1 MPFQSP
7 PPQYQPPPGMPLGPP
22 GPPHGP
28 PPHGPAGPQGPP
40 PGPPHGPQGPQGPPP
55 EFSPYN
61 MQGSV
66 IRSCYSIKNLQNVP
80 LFNLF
85 GSVLHIVLCILDC
98 NIRSNFS

>member
-1 MPFQSP
+1 MPFQPP

-40 PGPPHGPQGPQGPPP
+40 PGPPHGPPGPQGPPP
-55 EFSPYN
+55 EFSPYS

-66 IRSCYSIKNLQNVP
+66 IKCCYSIRNLQKYPPPCTFLVQHYI
-80 LFNLF
+80 LF
-85 GSVLHIVLCILDC
+85 CIHRL
-98 NIRSNFS
+98 